1 MATTLDDTRY
11 PTLDRHAPAAMFIG
25 GRWVPA
31 ADGSVMPALSPA
43 TGETIVDLPSAGE
56 ADVDAA
62 VAAAADAFTGGWSDT
77 PPQERSRS
85 LYRLADRLQAD
96 ADRLALIDVV
106 DNGSTLRRMR
116 ADIDTGVNLL
126 RTYAG
131 LVPTIGGRTIPIDSS
146 TFNYT
151 LREPYGVAAVI
162 VPFNHPFMFA
172 AQVIGAALAA
182 GNTLVLKPSELT
194 SLSTLEVAKAAE
206 DLLPPG
212 VLNIV
217 LGTGSAVG
225 APLVRH
231 PRVRKVHFKGSV
243 PTGRAVMA
251 MGAEMIKPVTLE
263 LGGKSPFVV
272 YPDADLDRAT
282 AGAVSGMNL
291 VHQGQSCGSATRL
304 FVHDALYDDF
314 RDGLRRKFEALRPG
328 LPWDPAT
335 DTGSMVSRQQYEKV
349 LGYIASAR
357 DDGARLITGGNPIER
372 PDLRGGHYIQPTIF
386 EDVSPDMAVAR
397 EEIFGPVTCLFRW
410 DDEDDMFARANDV
423 IYGLTA
429 SVWTRDL
436 EVAHLAARR
445 LECGYVWINGH
456 GRRPVGSPFG
466 GYKQS
471 GIGKER
477 AQDELSFYTQEKS
490 VLVEL

>member
-1 MATTLDDTRY
+1 MTTRY
-11 PTLDRHAPAAMFIG
+11 PQLDRRAPDAMFVG

-31 ADGSVMPALSPA
+31 ADASVLPVLCPA
-43 TGETIVDLPSAGE
+43 TGETITELPSGSA

-62 VAAAADAFTGGWSDT
+62 VTAAAEAFASGWRDT
-77 PPQERSRS
+77 TPSERARR
-85 LYRLADRLQAD
+85 LYQLADRLEAD

-116 ADIDTGVNLL
+116 ADIDTGVNLM

-131 LVPTIGGRTIPIDSS
+131 LIPTINGRTIPIDSS
-146 TFNYT
+146 TVNYT
-151 LREPYGVAAVI
+151 VREPYGVAAVI

-212 VLNIV
+212 VLNVV
-217 LGTGSAVG
+217 LGLGPDVG

-231 PRVRKVHFKGSV
+231 PLVRKVHFKGSV
-243 PTGRAVMA
+243 PTGRAVLG
-251 MGAEMIKPVTLE
+251 MGADMIKPVTLE
-263 LGGKSPFVV
+263 LGGKSPFIV
-272 YPDADLDRAT
+272 YPDADLDRAV
-282 AGAVSGMNL
+282 AGAVTGMNL

-304 FVHDALYDDF
+304 FVHESCYDEF
-314 RDGLRRKFEALRPG
+314 RDGLRAKFEALRAG
-328 LPWDPAT
+328 MPWDSAT
-335 DTGSMVSRQQYEKV
+335 ETGSKVSRQQYDKV
-349 LGYIASAR
+349 LGYIA
-357 DDGARLITGGNPIER
+357 GAREAGATLVTGGGPNEDPGLS
-372 PDLRGGHYIQPTIF
+372 DGLYIQPTIF
-386 EDVSPDMAVAR
+386 EDVTPDMAIAR

-410 DDEDDMFARANDV
+410 DDEEDMFRRANDV
-423 IYGLTA
+423 IYGLTG
-429 SVWTRDL
+429 SVWTRDVS
-436 EVAHLAARR
+436 VAHRAASR
-445 LECGYVWINGH
+445 LECGFVWINGH

-466 GYKQS
+466 GFKQS

-477 AQDELSFYTQEKS
+477 AQDELTFYTQEKN